1 MNHPPTHSTS
11 RFIEGLA
18 RRAAELRN
26 APRPQPAKLEKPPPP
41 PTLVDQVRAVLLTM
55 PESYRTRVSAELML
69 PSLKGKYRD
78 RPSLR
83 ALGTALRALGYHPV
97 RVWSGPDKQR
107 RFWIAP
113 GSN

>member
-1 MNHPPTHSTS
+1 MNQTPTRSTS
-11 RFIEGLA
+11 SFIEGLA
-18 RRAAELRN
+18 RRAAELRT

-41 PTLVDQVRAVLLTM
+41 PSLVDQVRTVLLTM
-55 PESYRTRVSAELML
+55 PESFRTRVSAELML
-69 PSLKGKYRD
+69 PHLQGKYRG

-83 ALGTALRALGYHPV
+83 ALGAALRQLGYHPI

>member
-1 MNHPPTHSTS
+1 MNQTPTRSTS

-26 APRPQPAKLEKPPPP
+26 APRPQPAKLEKPAPPP
-41 PTLVDQVRAVLLTM
+41 SLVDQVRTVLLTM
-55 PESYRTRVSAELML
+55 PESFRQKVSAELML
-69 PSLKGKYRD
+69 PHLRGKFRE

-83 ALGTALRALGYHPV
+83 ALGTALRQLGFTPV
-97 RVWSGPDKQR
+97 RVWSGADKGR

-113 GSN
+113 SSN